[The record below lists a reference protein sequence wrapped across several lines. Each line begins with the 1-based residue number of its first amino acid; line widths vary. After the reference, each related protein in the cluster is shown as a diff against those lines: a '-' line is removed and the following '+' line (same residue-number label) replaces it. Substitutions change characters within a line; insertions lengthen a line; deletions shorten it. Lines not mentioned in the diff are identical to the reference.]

1 MSEFREWLRQGE
13 LNESPKQIGD
23 LGYAKVANDIKKL
36 MAKYEYDP
44 QYLEKIGDNLF
55 EYSAADGYQ
64 LSNIRFVFYIEN
76 NIILGATVL
85 KRITINTGKNI
96 AEAYEA
102 LYTSNFTNTNVKGL
116 LYKLYST
123 FSKKYNTY
131 IVSGMQ
137 QTVDSRKVWSRW
149 LREKQNIKEIFGYHY
164 KERKYIEFKQIS
176 NYWDISDKMQ
186 ERRIVVKF
194 K

>member
-1 MSEFREWLRQGE
+1 MSE

-23 LGYAKVANDIKKL
+23 LGYTKVANDIKKL

-44 QYLEKIGDNLF
+44 QYLEKIRDNLF